1 MDPDFREFV
10 VEKCSAIMVAIARGE
25 DDIALGR
32 DISGKIF
39 LRIAG
44 EEVEVP

>member
-1 MDPDFREFV
+1 MGQDFRDFV
-10 VEKCSAIMVAIARGE
+10 VVQFSPIMAAIARGE

-32 DISGKIF
+32 VISGNIF

-44 EEVEVP
+44 KEIGVP